1 MSPDK
6 PLGNFA
12 PKDAPSYE
20 SIIQCMR
27 CGFCLPTCPTYAL
40 TGRERSSPRGRV
52 ALARAVAEQKL
63 EFTPAIKE
71 EAFFCLD
78 CRACTT
84 ACPSGVHAGEIM
96 ETCRAQVQSIYPLE
110 GMQKA
115 FRSFILEKMLPS
127 PELLETAM
135 IPARIY
141 QKLGIQWLLRH
152 SGALKLAPKWME
164 KAEGMIP
171 ELHKPL
177 RLQLPEVIPA
187 GGARRGRV
195 GYFLGCVMSLM
206 YAEVARQTV
215 KVLAH
220 QGFEV
225 VTPRDQKCCG
235 APHLTEGD
243 RDTARALMLHN
254 LELFLAQDFDYIV
267 TDCAGCGSAL
277 KEYEEMLEGRAD
289 HGKLAAFR
297 AKIRDVSELL
307 AEVGVRSEGLKPVNA
322 SVTYHE
328 PCHLCHAQ
336 GISAQPRKV
345 IRAIP
350 GIDFREMKEASWC
363 CGSAATF
370 GLKFTEESQKILD
383 RKLSNVVETGAEILV
398 SGNPGCQLQLAWGVK
413 KAGLDT
419 KVMHIIELLGEATPD

>member
-1 MSPDK
+1 VSPDK

-127 PELLETAM
+127 PGLLETAM
-135 IPARIY
+135 IPARLY

-152 SGALKLAPKWME
+152 SGLCSSGIIPSAFSIHFGASLRTPLWRRSHWM
-164 KAEGMIP
+164 P
-171 ELHKPL
+171 S
-177 RLQLPEVIPA
+177 
-187 GGARRGRV
+187 
-195 GYFLGCVMSLM
+195 F
-206 YAEVARQTV
+206 
-215 KVLAH
+215 
-220 QGFEV
+220 
-225 VTPRDQKCCG
+225 
-235 APHLTEGD
+235 
-243 RDTARALMLHN
+243 
-254 LELFLAQDFDYIV
+254 
-267 TDCAGCGSAL
+267 
-277 KEYEEMLEGRAD
+277 
-289 HGKLAAFR
+289 
-297 AKIRDVSELL
+297 
-307 AEVGVRSEGLKPVNA
+307 
-322 SVTYHE
+322 
-328 PCHLCHAQ
+328 
-336 GISAQPRKV
+336 
-345 IRAIP
+345 
-350 GIDFREMKEASWC
+350 W
-363 CGSAATF
+363 
-370 GLKFTEESQKILD
+370 
-383 RKLSNVVETGAEILV
+383 
-398 SGNPGCQLQLAWGVK
+398 
-413 KAGLDT
+413 
-419 KVMHIIELLGEATPD
+419 

>member
-1 MSPDK
+1 
-6 PLGNFA
+6 
-12 PKDAPSYE
+12 
-20 SIIQCMR
+20 
-27 CGFCLPTCPTYAL
+27 
-40 TGRERSSPRGRV
+40 
-52 ALARAVAEQKL
+52 
-63 EFTPAIKE
+63 
-71 EAFFCLD
+71 
-78 CRACTT
+78 
-84 ACPSGVHAGEIM
+84 
-96 ETCRAQVQSIYPLE
+96 
-110 GMQKA
+110 
-115 FRSFILEKMLPS
+115 
-127 PELLETAM
+127 
-135 IPARIY
+135 
-141 QKLGIQWLLRH
+141 
-152 SGALKLAPKWME
+152 
-164 KAEGMIP
+164 
-171 ELHKPL
+171 
-177 RLQLPEVIPA
+177 
-187 GGARRGRV
+187 
-195 GYFLGCVMSLM
+195 MSLM

-225 VTPRDQKCCG
+225 VTPKDQKCCG

-243 RDTARALMLHN
+243 RDTARSLMLHN

-307 AEVGVRSEGLKPVNA
+307 AEVGVRSDGLKPVNA

-398 SGNPGCQLQLAWGVK
+398 SGNPGCQLQLAWGVR

-419 KVMHIIELLGEATPD
+419 KVMHIMELLGEATPD